1 MVSLK
6 KKLFSLKILYLRF
19 FRKFIYTLYYVTFLN
34 YFIKKHLFLFKV
46 INLVDSDDEE
56 NLIKPNKQKKNKD
69 EHFVCLE
76 KTHKKEEDNSVVKD
90 QITNSQN
97 SQQSSLIPNASD
109 QNNDNSNNM
118 TKITLKNGNNFHSKF
133 WGLNEK
139 DIDQEK
145 ALKFKLNENDNT
157 FVYDPL
163 FIIKSK
169 YARLGNLVDNQS
181 SNLEFDSNEG
191 IKIAFNG
198 KF

>member
-1 MVSLK
+1 MMFFEVPKYNKNSVFET
-6 KKLFSLKILYLRF
+6 FSVF
-19 FRKFIYTLYYVTFLN
+19 DTLCYPTLLS

-69 EHFVCLE
+69 EHFVSLE
-76 KTHKKEEDNSVVKD
+76 KTHEKEQDNSIVKD
-90 QITNSQN
+90 QITNDKN
-97 SQQSSLIPNASD
+97 SQQSLPIPNVSD
-109 QNNDNSNNM
+109 QNNENSNNM
-118 TKITLKNGNNFHSKF
+118 TKVTLKNGNNFHAKF

-145 ALKFKLNENDNT
+145 ALKFKLKEKDNT
-157 FVYDPL
+157 FAYDPL

-169 YARLGNLVDNQS
+169 YARLGSLVDNQS
-181 SNLEFDSNEG
+181 SNLEFDTNEG
-191 IKIAFNG
+191 IKVAFNG